1 LCDASSEGT
10 NLCTLLLLL
19 IKQAMR
25 LLGLCSSLLA
35 LVATRPAAAYITNN
49 NTAQTNN
56 IHTNTS
62 TTSIL
67 DAPQVSAALNSAL
80 QYC

>member
-1 LCDASSEGT
+1 LCDASSEDT
-10 NLCTLLLLL
+10 NLCTLLLLQ

-49 NTAQTNN
+49 NTAQTN

-67 DAPQVSAALNSAL
+67 DAPQVSAALNSGL